1 MTDVI
6 VAIEIIGYVQR
17 ITSKT
22 STMLFNKVL
31 HQKVFIMSFKTQ
43 NVSREQRKNFPYV
56 QEDLKDKFRK
66 SHNKMRDSSANH

>member
-31 HQKVFIMSFKTQ
+31 HQKVFIMSFKTE
-43 NVSREQRKNFPYV
+43 RIKRTEEKT
-56 QEDLKDKFRK
+56 
-66 SHNKMRDSSANH
+66 SHMFKKTSKTNLGNLITK

>member
-43 NVSREQRKNFPYV
+43 NVSREQRKKLPIRSRRP
-56 QEDLKDKFRK
+56 QRQI
-66 SHNKMRDSSANH
+66 

>member
-6 VAIEIIGYVQR
+6 VAIEIIGYVQS

-43 NVSREQRKNFPYV
+43 NVSREQRKKLPIRSKKP
-56 QEDLKDKFRK
+56 QRQI
-66 SHNKMRDSSANH
+66 

>member
-6 VAIEIIGYVQR
+6 VAIEIIGYVQS

-43 NVSREQRKNFPYV
+43 NVSREQRKKLPIRSRRP
-56 QEDLKDKFRK
+56 QRQI
-66 SHNKMRDSSANH
+66 

>member
-31 HQKVFIMSFKTQ
+31 HQKVFIMSFETQ
-43 NVSREQRKNFPYV
+43 NVSREQRKKLPIRSKKP
-56 QEDLKDKFRK
+56 QRQI
-66 SHNKMRDSSANH
+66 